1 MAREGIQSCGE
12 LGIRAVAL
20 PEQTDTY
27 TVISHGFIID
37 KVREELTKNNFEIER
52 EEFLYSY
59 GGEVVLSKVHI
70 KSSKDSDMGMV
81 FTWWNSYNKQVK
93 FGCAIGGFIYDNK
106 TSLIGSDGMTWIRK
120 HTGTADTEASNIM
133 EQLIAH
139 ANVYFDKIIAE
150 KEKMKAMPLSIESF
164 GCIMGALYFEL
175 ELISPT
181 QASLVRQEYK
191 KPKHEYK
198 DKDTLWGLYKL
209 IMFGIDEMDLRKW
222 ATNQQ
227 KIHFTIMNEYALA
240 TEEENIPEELA
251 AELHLAETTFMNAR
265 ELELKNELETDTFAM
280 AQFSGVKAP
289 EQLNVQSLKC
299 LVIDASDVD
308 MSEVTWVAPD
318 VTGNFT
324 FKQEEEIPEHHK
336 PLIPTQ
342 EELDAEHVGPPEMY
356 LGDAPVAHVESDEE
370 YHKRVAEIEGEPE
383 PIKIEV
389 APERVKF
396 AINDPIEVNAKEVF
410 REFMLNEKKEGE
422 HLVSYFIDNHYCDQ
436 FTAEENVVL
445 YDKWNERSPITTLTA
460 TEIVKEVE
468 LITPEESKEK
478 TVKVTPIKTEALN
491 AFDDDLLEASVTKIE
506 LPPVTIPEGFE
517 WLLEDDGPLDTIST
531 DNFEEG
537 LNVPQEVLQLAKDVE
552 AKMNELYGRI
562 SPYTYIESNDIVIVT
577 IGDSNEVFYI

>member
-59 GGEVVLSKVHI
+59 GGQVVLSKVHI
-70 KSSKDSDMGMV
+70 KSSKDPDMGMV

-106 TSLIGSDGMTWIRK
+106 TSLIGSDGMSWIRK

-150 KEKMKAMPLSIESF
+150 KETMKAMPLSIESF

-227 KIHFTIMNEYALA
+227 KIHFTIMNEYLIA
-240 TEEENIPEELA
+240 TERENVPEEK
-251 AELHLAETTFMNAR
+251 
-265 ELELKNELETDTFAM
+265 ELKLEDVLPQARIDTYVDQGFIEAQVVQHTDPAGNTFELVNPKT
-280 AQFSGVKAP
+280 
-289 EQLNVQSLKC
+289 N
-299 LVIDASDVD
+299 
-308 MSEVTWVAPD
+308 
-318 VTGNFT
+318 
-324 FKQEEEIPEHHK
+324 
-336 PLIPTQ
+336 
-342 EELDAEHVGPPEMY
+342 EELVAEYNATHDDSHMNIEYLSPEEVKEKY
-356 LGDAPVAHVESDEE
+356 GQEIVIHVESDEE
-370 YHKRVAEIEGEPE
+370 YVQRVAKIEGEPE
-383 PIKIEV
+383 VETKMPQEIMDALMN
-389 APERVKF
+389 APEMDASEVDMSKVTSVDAPDPTTLFRNESATSFDDIV
-396 AINDPIEVNAKEVF
+396 NDLSEI
-410 REFMLNEKKEGE
+410 
-422 HLVSYFIDNHYCDQ
+422 
-436 FTAEENVVL
+436 ENVV
-445 YDKWNERSPITTLTA
+445 
-460 TEIVKEVE
+460 EVVE
-468 LITPEESKEK
+468 T
-478 TVKVTPIKTEALN
+478 KTE
-491 AFDDDLLEASVTKIE
+491 
-506 LPPVTIPEGFE
+506 LPSGFE
-517 WLLEDDGPLDTIST
+517 WLLGDDIEESDEII
-531 DNFEEG
+531 NEG
-537 LNVPQEVLQLAKDVE
+537 LEIPDNLKELASKIE
-552 AKMNELYGRI
+552 TRMQELYGCI
-562 SPYTYIESNDIVIVT
+562 KPYNYKETSKYCVVT
-577 IGDSNEVFYI
+577 INNTNEVFYI

>member
-251 AELHLAETTFMNAR
+251 AELHLDETTFMNAS
-265 ELELKNELETDTFAM
+265 E
-280 AQFSGVKAP
+280 
-289 EQLNVQSLKC
+289 
-299 LVIDASDVD
+299 IDASDVD
-308 MSEVTWVAPD
+308 MSQVTWVAPD
-318 VTGNFT
+318 VAGNFT

-370 YHKRVAEIEGEPE
+370 NHKRVAEIEGELE
-383 PIKIEV
+383 PIKMEV

-491 AFDDDLLEASVTKIE
+491 AFDDDLLEASATKIE

-577 IGDSNEVFYI
+577 IEDSNEVFYI

>member
-1 MAREGIQSCGE
+1 
-12 LGIRAVAL
+12 
-20 PEQTDTY
+20 
-27 TVISHGFIID
+27 
-37 KVREELTKNNFEIER
+37 
-52 EEFLYSY
+52 
-59 GGEVVLSKVHI
+59 
-70 KSSKDSDMGMV
+70 
-81 FTWWNSYNKQVK
+81 
-93 FGCAIGGFIYDNK
+93 
-106 TSLIGSDGMTWIRK
+106 
-120 HTGTADTEASNIM
+120 
-133 EQLIAH
+133 
-139 ANVYFDKIIAE
+139 
-150 KEKMKAMPLSIESF
+150 
-164 GCIMGALYFEL
+164 
-175 ELISPT
+175 
-181 QASLVRQEYK
+181 
-191 KPKHEYK
+191 
-198 DKDTLWGLYKL
+198 
-209 IMFGIDEMDLRKW
+209 
-222 ATNQQ
+222 
-227 KIHFTIMNEYALA
+227 MNEYALA

-251 AELHLAETTFMNAR
+251 AELHLDETTFMNAS
-265 ELELKNELETDTFAM
+265 E
-280 AQFSGVKAP
+280 
-289 EQLNVQSLKC
+289 
-299 LVIDASDVD
+299 IDASDVD
-308 MSEVTWVAPD
+308 MSQVTWVAPD
-318 VTGNFT
+318 VAGNFT

-370 YHKRVAEIEGEPE
+370 NHKRVAEIEGEPE
-383 PIKIEV
+383 PIKMEV

-491 AFDDDLLEASVTKIE
+491 AFDDDLLEASATKIE

-577 IGDSNEVFYI
+577 IEDSNEVFYI